1 MKKSSI
7 LRNFKGCN
15 NFSKVFQH
23 FKRMDNSFRQDL
35 YLYSE
40 IFIFCVIQYID
51 FQKQPVGSVLKLFAK
66 SLKII
71 IDEFHIIINLHSFL
85 LPLSPL
91 GKTFLQ
97 VSHLPPL
104 RQNSKVVRKHGV
116 DFHLCLSRLTSRI
129 HPFFSLACL
138 GKLLKFMV
146 FRFVE
151 YAIVSQKIEYSYYL
165 LMALVKTL
173 PQVLSI
179 TPWMREITD
188 FPRQRFFE
196 NLFPQPT
203 ERGRQEQMMIFLIKV
218 QSEST
223 KTTWNSSLFIFY
235 MICNF
240 F

>member
-104 RQNSKVVRKHGV
+104 RQNSKMVRKYGV

-129 HPFFSLACL
+129 HPFF
-138 GKLLKFMV
+138 
-146 FRFVE
+146 
-151 YAIVSQKIEYSYYL
+151 
-165 LMALVKTL
+165 
-173 PQVLSI
+173 
-179 TPWMREITD
+179 
-188 FPRQRFFE
+188 
-196 NLFPQPT
+196 
-203 ERGRQEQMMIFLIKV
+203 
-218 QSEST
+218 
-223 KTTWNSSLFIFY
+223 
-235 MICNF
+235 
-240 F
+240 